1 MLFRSQERRLHS
13 QIHAFPCG
21 ETDGHALTGH
31 QGGKIRCC
39 ESKKRPVLQTGRRGR
54 LSEAC
59 QNHLQHADT
68 PRKLR

>member
-1 MLFRSQERRLHS
+1 MCIRDR
-13 QIHAFPCG
+13 IHAFPCG
-21 ETDGHALTGH
+21 ETDGHALSGH
-31 QGGKIRCC
+31 QGGKIRCR